1 MLNPNY
7 NRPEE
12 AAKGN
17 ESLQLLDITPKF
29 NPFPGLRPFTFDECH
44 LFFGRE
50 GQVDELLLKLAENRF
65 VTIMGYSGSGKSSL
79 VYCGLIPVLYG
90 GFMTH
95 YGPHWNIITTRPG
108 AQPIDN
114 LAESLL
120 KIDPEYEE
128 ATPEELLINKRIT
141 ASLLRSGFN
150 GLVDAV
156 QRTQKFGENTLI
168 IVDQFEEL
176 FRIKNAHGEFD
187 LDEAKFYVNLIQEA
201 CKSVDIPIHIVI
213 TMRSD
218 HIGECAKFQGLT
230 QMINKSNYLVPQMG
244 RDQRRMAIE
253 GPVAVGGGKVSGRLV
268 KRLLGELGDN
278 QDQLPILQHALM
290 RTWDYWIEHR
300 EEDEP
305 IDVRHYNAVG
315 RMSHALSQH
324 ADEAYDQLSS
334 EQQQIAEILFKSL
347 TEKGSDV
354 FGRRRAVKVSLVAQ
368 LAEVTVEEV
377 IQVVDAFRQ
386 PGRSFLMP
394 SPVLPLSD
402 ESLVEIAH
410 ESLMRIWT
418 RLKTWVE
425 EEHESA
431 QMYKRLSE
439 AAAMYQVGRTGLW
452 RPPDLQLALNW
463 QKKQKPT
470 RAWAQRYDEAFE
482 RAIVFLDTSR
492 ITYEAEQRNQ
502 ELFQKRL
509 IKRTKIVALILG
521 IAAVVAIVFLIFAY
535 AQFLEADKQRDE
547 ADKQRDIAQLQTIE
561 AKKERDEAD
570 EQRKE
575 ADLQRKRA
583 VENELLAKENEK
595 IAKEALADAQKQKQ
609 LAERNAERARFQ
621 KGLAE
626 EQKQE
631 AIFQTEVA
639 EQQTA
644 IAQRE
649 YNKAQKLLYQS
660 VAQSMAVKSLNIED
674 KDLQGLLAKQAYQ
687 FNTDYEGRKFDPYIY
702 NGLYTSM
709 ANINGK
715 TYNTI
720 EGIHRNSIR
729 SIVFGKSNT
738 RFYSTGTEGKIV
750 RSSLNGSED
759 NVIVASNNYQNR
771 VIKLSEDE
779 KWLIN
784 ASDSGRVQVFSLD
797 AKSRN
802 FEISGHQTYINDIE
816 IIPGTATFLSSGGD
830 GQLRLNS
837 IATQESKLILNTNG
851 EYKVLDVSP
860 KGTYAVAGTLQ
871 GQAILINLSDY
882 SEKIIM
888 KSTNRPIHAV
898 AFSTDGN
905 LVAMGDEDGTIKI
918 YDVGGNEVIREF
930 KAHKGRVSD
939 IEFSPN
945 GGLVAA
951 GSFDGTIQMWAMDE
965 LDELPIQ
972 MTDNDAY
979 VWDLEFTPDSDY
991 LLAACA
997 DGEIRTWATNPTLMA
1012 EDMCDQLG
1020 RNMTPEEWK
1029 TYVANDIG
1037 YITTCINLLLNDY

>member
-1 MLNPNY
+1 MLDPNY

-12 AAKGN
+12 AVEDH
-17 ESLQLLDITPKF
+17 ESFQALDITPKF

-79 VYCGLIPVLYG
+79 VYCGLIPILYG

-95 YGPHWNIITTRPG
+95 YGPNWNIITTRPG
-108 AQPIDN
+108 AHPVDN
-114 LAESLL
+114 LAESIL
-120 KIDPEYEE
+120 KLDPEYDEV
-128 ATPEELLINKRIT
+128 TPEELLINKRIT
-141 ASLLRSGFN
+141 SSLLRSGPN
-150 GLVDAV
+150 GLVEAV
-156 QRTQKFGENTLI
+156 QRTQSKFDENTLI
-168 IVDQFEEL
+168 VVDQFEEL
-176 FRIKNAHGEFD
+176 FRIKNSNGDFD
-187 LDEAKFYVNLIQEA
+187 LNEAKFYVNLIQES
-201 CKSVDIPIHIVI
+201 CKSSDIPIHIVV

-218 HIGECAKFQGLT
+218 HIGECAKFPGLT
-230 QMINKSNYLVPQMG
+230 QMINMSNYLVPQMG
-244 RDQRRMAIE
+244 RDQKRMAIE
-253 GPVAVGGGKVSGRLV
+253 GPVAVGGGKVSSRLV

-290 RTWDYWIEHR
+290 RTWDYWIENR
-300 EEDEP
+300 EEEEP

-324 ADEAYDQLSS
+324 ADEAYDQLDE

-368 LAEVTVEEV
+368 LAEVTAEEV
-377 IQVVDAFRQ
+377 IKVVDAFRQ

-394 SPVLPLSD
+394 SPVVQLSD
-402 ESLVEIAH
+402 DSLIEIAH

-502 ELFQKRL
+502 EMLQKRL
-509 IKRTKIVALILG
+509 IRRAKIVALILG
-521 IAAVVAIVFLIFAY
+521 VATVIAIVFMIGAY
-535 AQFLEADKQRDE
+535 SQFLEAEKQRLIVEEQKVEVEKQRDE
-547 ADKQRDIAQLQTIE
+547 AQNQR
-561 AKKERDEAD
+561 R
-570 EQRKE
+570 E
-575 ADLQRKRA
+575 ADLQRERAEIAQKRA
-583 VENELLAKENEK
+583 EDNEK
-595 IAKEALADAQKQKQ
+595 LAKEALAEAKVQQAR
-609 LAERNAERARFQ
+609 AEKN
-621 KGLAE
+621 E
-626 EQKQE
+626 EIAKVQRGIADEKRQE
-631 AIFQTEVA
+631 ALRQTEIAV
-639 EQQTA
+639 QQTA
-644 IAQRE
+644 IAQKE

-687 FNTDYEGRKFDPYIY
+687 FNTDYEGRQFDPYIY

-709 ANINGK
+709 ASINGK

-738 RFYSTGTEGKIV
+738 RFYSTGAEGKIV
-750 RSSLNGSED
+750 LSSLSGEENL
-759 NVIVASNNYQNR
+759 IVASNNYQNR
-771 VIKLSEDE
+771 IIKLTDDE

-784 ASDSGRVQVFSLD
+784 ATDSARIQVFSRD
-797 AKSRN
+797 QQGSN
-802 FEISGHQTYINDIE
+802 FDISGHRTYINDIE
-816 IIPGTATFLSSGGD
+816 FIPGSDEFLSAGGD
-830 GQLRLNS
+830 GELRLNS
-837 IATQESKLILNTNG
+837 IKTQGSKLVLMTNG
-851 EYKVLDVSP
+851 EYKALDVNP
-860 KGTYAVAGTLQ
+860 KGSLAVAGTLQ
-871 GQAILINLSDY
+871 GQVRLINLSDY
-882 SEKIIM
+882 SERVIM
-888 KSTNRPIHAV
+888 ESANRPIHAV

-905 LVAMGDEDGTIKI
+905 LVAMGDEDGSIKI
-918 YDVGGNEVIREF
+918 YDLKNDKLIRDF

-979 VWDLEFTPDSDY
+979 VWDIEFSPDSDY

-997 DGEIRTWATNPTLMA
+997 DGEIRIWATNPALMA
-1012 EDMCDQLG
+1012 DNMCNQLG

-1037 YITTCINLLLNDY
+1037 YINTCVNLLLNDY